1 MDDSTE
7 NGRIIRRS
15 RTRKQASGIGSVCG
29 CPGRRRRGARHDIRP
44 DRRQDD
50 GLRNRLRRK
59 EDDRK
64 PHRAVSR
71 RKINRRD
78 IKVPAMVLARDAVGR
93 RPAAFVAGMSAI
105 VRILVAETQHRT
117 AGNGN
122 ERRHRHHHDGGE
134 SPRPSAETHC
144 SHAVN
149 YTTISVNALLRNC
162 LFTARSTHHNGH
174 WHDAEVAVS
183 ESKPAGCQKTSLN
196 VAPSPGFDTTVTSPP

>member
-15 RTRKQASGIGSVCG
+15 RTRKQASGIGSVCR
-29 CPGRRRRGARHDIRP
+29 CPGRRRRGARHEIRP

-71 RKINRRD
+71 RKNNRRD
-78 IKVPAMVLARDAVGR
+78 IKVQAMVLARDAVRR

-149 YTTISVNALLRNC
+149 YTTISVNAL
-162 LFTARSTHHNGH
+162 STEGCHRQKRIRFHHGFL
-174 WHDAEVAVS
+174 
-183 ESKPAGCQKTSLN
+183 SLIETL
-196 VAPSPGFDTTVTSPP
+196 PDP

>member
-29 CPGRRRRGARHDIRP
+29 CPGRRRRRARHDIRP

-78 IKVPAMVLARDAVGR
+78 IKVQAMVLARDAVGR

-144 SHAVN
+144 SHDVN
-149 YTTISVNALLRNC
+149 YTTISVNRL
-162 LFTARSTHHNGH
+162 STGT
-174 WHDAEVAVS
+174 
-183 ESKPAGCQKTSLN
+183 PYCQKISLFHQRFLTLIATLPGPHRETTGSPCFGR
-196 VAPSPGFDTTVTSPP
+196 APPSVTLTGLT